1 MIVGRGGN
9 DRITGLSGNDRIC
22 GGGGNDTIKGGAG
35 EDRLTGDY
43 GGDRLDFTHSSHGVT
58 VDLAARRATGEGI
71 DRLGWFFIVEGSD
84 YDDTLIG
91 DYNFNE
97 FLPGPG
103 DDTVRGGGGP
113 DFVLFDLA
121 PGPVTVDLA
130 LGSASGEGN
139 DILAGIEGAQDRRS
153 TTRSQGTRGR
163 TSCGGWG
170 VTMPSSAQTV
180 TTY

>member
-1 MIVGRGGN
+1 
-9 DRITGLSGNDRIC
+9 
-22 GGGGNDTIKGGAG
+22 
-35 EDRLTGDY
+35 
-43 GGDRLDFTHSSHGVT
+43 

-130 LGSASGEGN
+130 LGTASGEGT
-139 DILAGIEGAQDRRS
+139 DILAEIEGAQGSAFDDTLTGNAGSNPELASKAPTCR
-153 TTRSQGTRGR
+153 QGSRKNSGGR
-163 TSCGGWG
+163 TAGVANRGVGFTVRPGGLC
-170 VTMPSSAQTV
+170 
-180 TTY
+180 